1 MHSNNNNHNNHPSNN
16 RFISSMILIII
27 VLNMDFIR
35 SMNITFDEQRN
46 LNQFQSKIDF
56 QRKIKWN
63 NVLRWRY
70 NEIIIRKK
78 NRTIY
83 IPDSFGNGPRG
94 FLADEHVTSEPLQ
107 RRMLRDEAE
116 VAMIARMKGAEWD
129 ILKRVEIVVA
139 RSLIFLKETR
149 KGKEKM
155 ERLNYRIDIKEIL

>member
-16 RFISSMILIII
+16 RFISSMILTII
-27 VLNMDFIR
+27 VLNVDFIR
-35 SMNITFDEQRN
+35 KYEYNFRWTKKFKSISIQN
-46 LNQFQSKIDF
+46 DF

-149 KGKEKM
+149 KRKEKM
-155 ERLNYRIDIKEIL
+155 EWLNYRIDIKEIL